1 LLIFSVDSRVIRVT
15 LSFTQVYPEAKIR
28 STISTTPTYIGAN
41 MLKGVTIEEIAV
53 ELWDLYKDAY
63 GVRPRH
69 FTEEQL
75 SDRKFLEE
83 MHNECVLTLDKA
95 GVDTEW
101 L

>member
-1 LLIFSVDSRVIRVT
+1 MIKDM
-15 LSFTQVYPEAKIR
+15 
-28 STISTTPTYIGAN
+28 TT
-41 MLKGVTIEEIAV
+41 EEIAV

-83 MHNECVLTLDKA
+83 TWKGCVLMLDKA

>member
-1 LLIFSVDSRVIRVT
+1 MIKDM
-15 LSFTQVYPEAKIR
+15 
-28 STISTTPTYIGAN
+28 PT
-41 MLKGVTIEEIAV
+41 EEIAV

-63 GVRPRH
+63 GARPRH

-75 SDRKFLEE
+75 SNRKFLEE
-83 MHNECVLTLDKA
+83 TWKECVLMLDKA

>member
-1 LLIFSVDSRVIRVT
+1 MIKDM
-15 LSFTQVYPEAKIR
+15 
-28 STISTTPTYIGAN
+28 PT
-41 MLKGVTIEEIAV
+41 EEIAV
-53 ELWDLYKDAY
+53 ELWDLYKAAY

-83 MHNECVLTLDKA
+83 MYRECVLTLGKT

>member
-1 LLIFSVDSRVIRVT
+1 LLIFSVDSRASRIT
-15 LSFTQVYPEAKIR
+15 LDFTQVYPEAKIH
-28 STISTTPTYIGAN
+28 STISTTPTYIGAT
-41 MLKGVTIEEIAV
+41 MLKDMTTEEIAV

-83 MHNECVLTLDKA
+83 TWKDVS
-95 GVDTEW
+95 
-101 L
+101 